1 LLLPGSTVLLTGA
14 TGGIGRAVAAEL
26 TSCGA
31 SLLLSGPDAAEL
43 EALAGDFTARTHA
56 ADLAD
61 PAQVV
66 RLAQAAAGADVL
78 VACSGL
84 PAFGDLLEYTPE
96 QLDRSL
102 AVNLRAPMLLARL
115 LAPSMLAA
123 GRGPLVFVGS
133 ISGKT
138 AHPGASLYNAAKFG
152 LRGFA
157 LGLRQDLHGS
167 GVGVSVVQPAAVAGA
182 GMFAVSG
189 AAAPGLVRTVSPARV
204 AAAVVQAVERDR
216 AELTVAPIELRLLL
230 AVAGQFPGFAERV
243 QRRTGAARSFEQL
256 AEAHRATR

>member
-1 LLLPGSTVLLTGA
+1 MLLAGSTVLLTGA

-26 TSCGA
+26 ASCGA
-31 SLLLSGPDAAEL
+31 SLLLSGPDEAEL
-43 EALAGDFTARTHA
+43 AVLAGDFTARIHA

-61 PAQVV
+61 PAQVG
-66 RLAQAAAGADVL
+66 RLAQAAAGVDVL
-78 VACSGL
+78 VTCSGL

-102 AVNLRAPMLLARL
+102 AVNLRAPALLARL
-115 LAPSMLAA
+115 LAPAMLAA
-123 GRGPLVFVGS
+123 GRGHLVFVGS
-133 ISGKT
+133 ISGKA

-167 GVGVSVVQPAAVAGA
+167 GVGVSVVQPAAVADA
-182 GMFAVSG
+182 GMFAASG
-189 AAAPGLVRTVSPARV
+189 ATAPALLRTVSPARV
-204 AAAVVQAVERDR
+204 AAAVVRAVERDR

-243 QRRTGAARSFEQL
+243 QRRTGAAQSFQQL